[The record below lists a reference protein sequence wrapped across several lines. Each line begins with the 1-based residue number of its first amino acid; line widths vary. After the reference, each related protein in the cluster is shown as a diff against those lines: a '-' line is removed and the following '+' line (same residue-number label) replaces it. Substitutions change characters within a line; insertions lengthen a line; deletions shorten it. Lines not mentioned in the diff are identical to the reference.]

1 MNNSQNTKLTPKEK
15 AIKYFMKEE
24 VRLIETGTIPEYPLQ
39 LDETIEEALKEQA
52 KQIFEDLESYEG
64 GQFSFIIGEKDG
76 KDVIQEYKNKWVKTK

>member
-1 MNNSQNTKLTPKEK
+1 MTPKEK

-52 KQIFEDLESYEG
+52 KQLVEKIEKEIQRLETEED
-64 GQFSFIIGEKDG
+64 
-76 KDVIQEYKNKWVKTK
+76 KNKDLWEDGRIDGSIKTLRWVLQEMKK